1 MPPPAK
7 KQKRSSEDVQNNDDT
22 CVSWTNLPD
31 ELWLSILRLVTASTL
46 VSVSR
51 TCRSLRNLCQ
61 DPVLWTEIIID
72 WQSIKN
78 HPQSTEQMVSR
89 CSKLSHLTIRNRT
102 FEQVRS
108 NDIVSVIKKAKESL
122 KHLVISPELTL
133 ANQSVANL
141 GQMSSLTSLELAGDW
156 IKTSGIAELANLQQL
171 EKFKLPGA
179 EQVTPKDLKDLFSK
193 LTKLKLVDVSECK
206 KGVTD
211 MSVTALANN
220 NPDLE
225 YLALDE
231 CELIT
236 GKCLKVVAD
245 KCPHLNHISLD
256 GCYQV
261 NDPSMVKIASN
272 CHKLCYVSISLC
284 LVKDSTLVKLGAHCP
299 DLAFLNLF
307 GCSYLSERA
316 IKKLVVS
323 SDKLKHLDI
332 RGILGVSQS
341 YAVKLEE
348 DHPNVQ
354 IVHHFQAKPPR
365 DRSRRRN

>member
-1 MPPPAK
+1 MA
-7 KQKRSSEDVQNNDDT
+7 
-22 CVSWTNLPD
+22 
-31 ELWLSILRLVTASTL
+31 VTS
-46 VSVSR
+46 
-51 TCRSLRNLCQ
+51 
-61 DPVLWTEIIID
+61 
-72 WQSIKN
+72 
-78 HPQSTEQMVSR
+78 
-89 CSKLSHLTIRNRT
+89 
-102 FEQVRS
+102 
-108 NDIVSVIKKAKESL
+108 
-122 KHLVISPELTL
+122 ELTL
-133 ANQSVANL
+133 ANQAVANL
-141 GQMSSLTSLELAGDW
+141 GQMSHLTSLELAGDW
-156 IKTSGIAELANLQQL
+156 IKSSGIAELANLQQL

-179 EQVTPKDLKDLFSK
+179 EQISPKDLKDLFSK
-193 LTKLKLVDVSECK
+193 LTKLRLVDVSECK

-245 KCPHLNHISLD
+245 KCPQLYHISLD

-272 CHKLCYVSISLC
+272 CHKLSYVSISLC
-284 LVKDSTLVKLGAHCP
+284 LVKDSTLAKLGAHCP

-307 GCSYLSERA
+307 GCSYLSERVM
-316 IKKLVVS
+316 KKLVIS
-323 SDKLKHLDI
+323 SEKLKYLDI

-341 YAVKLEE
+341 FAVKLEE
-348 DHPNVQ
+348 DHPNIQ
-354 IVHHFQAKPPR
+354 IVHQFRAKPPR